1 MRTKRQGAKVAHT
14 SEGAD
19 DPRLRWY
26 PKSWRDRYGD
36 ELASLLDDE
45 YGENLPTAT
54 HLGLITGG
62 LRQRA
67 RQSGLTGDSVPAAD
81 RVRIG
86 ALVVLAAWVAFVV
99 AGASFA
105 KFSEHFDEALPHN
118 MDAHHVPD
126 LTFTVLQ
133 TTAGIAGILVI
144 VGALLVIPS
153 LVRLLRVGGGSALRG
168 HFVRALAAS
177 GLTVVVTVPLLIWAH
192 RLTPHQRNGGLHWY
206 GALYLGWAIL
216 IVVTLTL
223 WTVLAIATAR
233 RLQLSTW
240 VLAAEAVLAG
250 VVALAMVLMVAAT
263 AFWWGAM
270 ANDAPSFLRAG
281 PTRTSGSPW
290 DLQLVVTVA
299 LMALAVCTA
308 AFGVVRQVRGWLSL
322 RVH

>member
-1 MRTKRQGAKVAHT
+1 M

-26 PKSWRDRYGD
+26 PRSWRDRYGN

-45 YGENLPTAT
+45 YGEKVPTTT

-67 RQSGLTGDSVPAAD
+67 RQSGLTGDSAPATD
-81 RVRIG
+81 RVRTG
-86 ALVVLAAWVAFVV
+86 ALIVLAAWVAFVV

-105 KFSEHFDEALPHN
+105 KLSEHFDEALPHN
-118 MDAHHVPD
+118 MGAHHVPD
-126 LTFTVLQ
+126 VAFTALQ
-133 TTAGIAGILVI
+133 TTAGIAGILVV
-144 VGALLVIPS
+144 VGALLVVPS
-153 LVRLLRVGGGSALRG
+153 LVRLLRGGEGAPLRG

-177 GLTVVVTVPLLIWAH
+177 GLTVVATVPLLIWAH
-192 RLTPHQRNGGLHWY
+192 RLTSYQRNGGLHWY
-206 GALYLGWAIL
+206 GALYLVWATL
-216 IVVTLTL
+216 VVVTLTL

-233 RLQLSTW
+233 RVQLSTR

-250 VVALAMVLMVAAT
+250 VVAFAMLMMIAAT

-270 ANDAPSFLRAG
+270 ANDAPAFLSVG

-290 DLQLVVTVA
+290 NFQLVVTVA
-299 LMALAVCTA
+299 LMALAMGTA
-308 AFGVVRQVRGWLSL
+308 AIGVVREVRGWMRL